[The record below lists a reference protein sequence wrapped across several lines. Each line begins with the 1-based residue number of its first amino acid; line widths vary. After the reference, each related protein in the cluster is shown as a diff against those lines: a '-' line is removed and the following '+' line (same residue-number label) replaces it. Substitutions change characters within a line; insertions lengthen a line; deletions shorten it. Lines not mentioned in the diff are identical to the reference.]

1 VGVDVGAGVGMEVG
15 AGVGVGVGE
24 GVGMGQIPVHCAAP
38 IESVGDMSAAPKF
51 MPDTV
56 SVEPPVVGPFT
67 VPRDVK
73 TGAAHSDKRSRHCM
87 PHGAQRSYHH
97 M

>member
-1 VGVDVGAGVGMEVG
+1 MPAGSKHSIDVVVI
-15 AGVGVGVGE
+15 
-24 GVGMGQIPVHCAAP
+24 QLRPLPDPIPMHCAAP
-38 IESVGDMSAAPKF
+38 IEIVGDVSAVPKF

-56 SVEPPVVGPFT
+56 SVAPPVVGPFT

-73 TGAAHSDKRSRHCM
+73 TGAAHSDKRSWHCM